1 MTAAARRAGTGRDWR
16 GLLFVAPFLSLYALI
31 LVFPLLRGVWLSLNQ
46 VDLFGDGHFVGL
58 GNYIRLAQDP
68 VFATAM
74 GNTFLVTLMI
84 VSPLTIIALLLAIA
98 LNRATK
104 GAAVFRGIFFSSAVL
119 SVTIVT
125 LIWRFVLA
133 PDAGLL
139 GELWQSLGWTPLPFL
154 SDENLVLPAIAITT
168 IWWSVG
174 FPMLLF
180 LAGLQQIPEDMYEAA
195 ALDNSSRWT
204 TFWKITL
211 PALRRTVVL
220 VVMLQTAAQVQIFGQ
235 AQLMTGGGPGGA
247 SRTAV
252 LFLFETAFARW
263 ELGYA
268 SAAAEVLFLVILAVT
283 LTQYWA
289 TGRAS
294 GAQEGVR

>member
-1 MTAAARRAGTGRDWR
+1 MTAARDWR
-16 GLLFVAPFLSLYALI
+16 GLLFAAPFLALYALI

-46 VDLFGDGHFVGL
+46 VDLFGAGHFVGF
-58 GNYIRLAQDP
+58 GNYGRLLHDP
-68 VFATAM
+68 IFATSLV
-74 GNTFLVTLMI
+74 NTFEVALMI
-84 VSPLTIIALLLAIA
+84 VPALTVLSLLLALA
-98 LNRATK
+98 LNRAGG
-104 GAAVFRGIFFSSAVL
+104 GAAVLRGIFFSSAVL

-139 GELWQSLGWTPLPFL
+139 GEAWKAFGWEPLPFL
-154 SDENLVLPAIAITT
+154 SSVHLALPAIAITT
-168 IWWSVG
+168 IWWSIG

-195 ALDNSSRWT
+195 ALDNANDWT
-204 TFWKITL
+204 TFWRITL
-211 PALRRTVVL
+211 PSLRRTMIL
-220 VVMLQTAAQVQIFGQ
+220 VIMLQTAAQLQLFGQ
-235 AQLMTGGGPGGA
+235 SQLLTAGGPSGA

-252 LFLFETAFARW
+252 LFLFESAFGRW

-268 SAAAEVLFLVILAVT
+268 SAAAEVLFLIILAVT

-289 TGRAS
+289 TRQAA
-294 GAQEGVR
+294 GAQGGR

>member
-1 MTAAARRAGTGRDWR
+1 MTAARDWR
-16 GLLFVAPFLSLYALI
+16 GLLFALPFLALYSLI

-58 GNYIRLAQDP
+58 GNYGRLLHDP
-68 VFATAM
+68 VFGTSLV
-74 GNTFLVTLMI
+74 NTFEVTLMI
-84 VSPLTIIALLLAIA
+84 VPALTVISLALALA
-98 LNRATK
+98 LNRASRS
-104 GAAVFRGIFFSSAVL
+104 AAIFRGIFFSSAVL

-125 LIWRFVLA
+125 LIWRFILA

-139 GELWQSLGWTPLPFL
+139 GEAWKAVGWQPLPFL
-154 SDENLVLPAIAITT
+154 SDEHLVLPALALTT

-195 ALDNSSRWT
+195 ALDNASRWT
-204 TFWKITL
+204 TFWRITL
-211 PALRRTVVL
+211 PSLRRTLVL
-220 VVMLQTAAQVQIFGQ
+220 VVMLQTAAQLQLFGQ
-235 AQLMTGGGPGGA
+235 SQLLTAGGPSGA

-252 LFLFETAFARW
+252 LFLFEAAFGRW

-268 SAAAEVLFLVILAVT
+268 SAAAEVLFLIILAVT

-289 TGRAS
+289 TGRAT
-294 GAQEGVR
+294 AQSDGR

>member
-1 MTAAARRAGTGRDWR
+1 MTAARDWR
-16 GLLFVAPFLSLYALI
+16 GLLFALPFLALYSLI

-58 GNYIRLAQDP
+58 GNYGRLLHDP
-68 VFATAM
+68 VFGTSLV
-74 GNTFLVTLMI
+74 NTFEVTLMI
-84 VSPLTIIALLLAIA
+84 VPPLTVIALLLALA
-98 LNRATK
+98 LNRAGK
-104 GAAVFRGIFFSSAVL
+104 GAAIVRGVFFSSAVL

-125 LIWRFVLA
+125 LIWRFILA

-139 GELWQSLGWTPLPFL
+139 GEAWKAVGWQPLPFL
-154 SDENLVLPAIAITT
+154 SDEHLVLPALALTT

-195 ALDNSSRWT
+195 ALDNASRWT
-204 TFWKITL
+204 TFWRITL
-211 PALRRTVVL
+211 PSLRRTLVL
-220 VVMLQTAAQVQIFGQ
+220 VVMLQTAAQLQLFGQ
-235 AQLMTGGGPGGA
+235 SQLLTAGGPSGA

-252 LFLFETAFARW
+252 LFLFEAAFGRW

-268 SAAAEVLFLVILAVT
+268 SAAAEVLFLIILAVT
-283 LTQYWA
+283 ITQYWA
-289 TGRAS
+289 TGRAT
-294 GAQEGVR
+294 GAADGR

>member
-1 MTAAARRAGTGRDWR
+1 MTAARDWR
-16 GLLFVAPFLSLYALI
+16 GLLFALPFLALYSLI

-58 GNYIRLAQDP
+58 GNYGRLLHDP
-68 VFATAM
+68 VFGTSLV
-74 GNTFLVTLMI
+74 NTFEVTLMI
-84 VSPLTIIALLLAIA
+84 VPPLTVIALLLALA
-98 LNRATK
+98 LNRAGK
-104 GAAVFRGIFFSSAVL
+104 GAAIVRGVFFSSAVL

-125 LIWRFVLA
+125 LIWRFILA

-139 GELWQSLGWTPLPFL
+139 GAAWKAVGWQPLPFL
-154 SDENLVLPAIAITT
+154 SDEHLVLPALALTT

-195 ALDNSSRWT
+195 ALDNASRWT
-204 TFWKITL
+204 TFWRITL
-211 PALRRTVVL
+211 PSLRRTLVL
-220 VVMLQTAAQVQIFGQ
+220 VVMLQTAAQLQLFGQ
-235 AQLMTGGGPGGA
+235 SQLLTAGGPSGA

-252 LFLFETAFARW
+252 LFLFEAAFGRW

-268 SAAAEVLFLVILAVT
+268 SAAAEVLFLIILAVT
-283 LTQYWA
+283 ITQYWA
-289 TGRAS
+289 TGRAT
-294 GAQEGVR
+294 GAADGR